1 MPGIPRWQETM
12 WTDPIVEE
20 VRSEREAHASRFDFD
35 VAAICRELQQ
45 LQEREVGR
53 SVVLPPEKAQRKP
66 SSAA

>member
-1 MPGIPRWQETM
+1 M

-20 VRSEREAHASRFDFD
+20 VRRERESHAERLGFD

-45 LQEREVGR
+45 LQNQESDRT
-53 SVVLPPEKAQRKP
+53 VVFPPERPKQQP

>member
-1 MPGIPRWQETM
+1 M

-20 VRSEREAHASRFDFD
+20 VRREREAHAARLDFD

-45 LQEREVGR
+45 LQERESGR
-53 SVVLPPEKAQRKP
+53 SVILPPTRSQQKP

>member
-1 MPGIPRWQETM
+1 M

-20 VRSEREAHASRFDFD
+20 VRREREAHAARLGFD

-45 LQEREVGR
+45 MQEQESGR
-53 SVVLPPEKAQRKP
+53 SVVLPPQRPQQNP